1 MISRSTISTMSS
13 RTPLAPRVMRPAL
26 LALWLCCA
34 LAACDRAPAPAQDT
48 PAPAPAAEPAAAEP
62 AVAAAPAPTPAEAPN
77 TPASAA
83 RGVLDTFA
91 GDAPT
96 WDAFAAQPDVTWFDR
111 EPVADGDSRSRG
123 GRIAWV
129 DTNPPPAPLPPETE
143 AGLTL
148 IGHDAVEQIVFRKAN
163 PSSDYETAIRAQLG
177 GDVQVTRIAD
187 HCAHAFGSQRA
198 DRRDTAF
205 FELRIGTHVP
215 LYMQGSADA
224 DGGNTGPGS
233 TTFEF
238 TRTRPDARIQG
249 MGCVAS

>member
-1 MISRSTISTMSS
+1 M
-13 RTPLAPRVMRPAL
+13 L
-26 LALWLCCA
+26 
-34 LAACDRAPAPAQDT
+34 
-48 PAPAPAAEPAAAEP
+48 
-62 AVAAAPAPTPAEAPN
+62 N
-77 TPASAA
+77 
-83 RGVLDTFA
+83 TFA

-111 EPVADGDSRSRG
+111 EPVADGESRSRG

-148 IGHDAVEQIVFRKAN
+148 IGHDAVEQVVFRKAN

-215 LYMQGSADA
+215 LYMQGGADA

>member
-1 MISRSTISTMSS
+1 MISRMSS
-13 RTPLAPRVMRPAL
+13 RTPRSPRAIVPAL
-26 LALWLCCA
+26 FALSLCCA
-34 LAACDRAPAPAQDT
+34 LAACERSSAPAQDT
-48 PAPAPAAEPAAAEP
+48 PAPTPAPTAEPAAAEP
-62 AVAAAPAPTPAEAPN
+62 VVAPAPAPAPAEAPN

-129 DTNPPPAPLPPETE
+129 DTDPPPAPLPPETE

-148 IGHDAVEQIVFRKAN
+148 TGHEAVEQVAFRKAR
-163 PSSDYETAIRAQLG
+163 PSTDYEAAIRAQLG
-177 GDVQVTRIAD
+177 GDVQIARIAD
-187 HCAHAFGSQRA
+187 RCAHAFGSQRP
-198 DRRDTAF
+198 DRRGTAF
-205 FELRIGTHVP
+205 FELRIGAQAP

-224 DGGNTGPGS
+224 DGGNTGPGN

-238 TRTRPDARIQG
+238 TRMRPDARIQG